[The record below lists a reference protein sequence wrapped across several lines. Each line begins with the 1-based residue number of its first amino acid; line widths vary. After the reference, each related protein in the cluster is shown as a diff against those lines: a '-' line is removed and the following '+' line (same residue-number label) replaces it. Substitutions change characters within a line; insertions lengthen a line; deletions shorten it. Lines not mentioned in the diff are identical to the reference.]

1 MKSSIFRLTLFLFVL
16 TIVSCAYDQ
25 DDNSGNNPNG
35 ELAEIIASDSDLFK
49 NLQDITSDDVRPDKT
64 IACIDF
70 IYPLTIF
77 VFDDTNEFE
86 STNLILDDEQFSDIL
101 ENLEIDYS
109 ISVSFPITSTLDTG
123 EELIIENKE
132 ELKAA
137 IDLCLNEELVFEC
150 NQLIQNCVWKIGYS
164 YNFENPYLGG
174 FFQESNGFTT
184 LNLEGILLS
193 GSWSPI
199 IIENELHLNINL
211 IDDTEITDFFNYDW
225 IVEYIDENSLLLV
238 NGDREL
244 VLNQRCDPNFA
255 DCKNFVFEVCET
267 ELDSGI
273 SEHILDDYT
282 FCIFDSLELDDTFE
296 ISYHETLE
304 DVTDNLNAIP
314 TEDVYV
320 IEEETQSIY
329 VRIYDE
335 ENDTIYTV
343 EITLASISC

>member
-1 MKSSIFRLTLFLFVL
+1 MKSSIFRITLFVFVL
-16 TIVSCAYDQ
+16 TFASCAYDE
-25 DDNSGNNPNG
+25 DDNLDSNPNG
-35 ELAEIIASDSDLFK
+35 ELTEIIASDSDLFK
-49 NLQDITSDDVRPDKT
+49 NLRDITSDDVRPDKT

-77 VFDDTNEFE
+77 VFNDTNEFE
-86 STNLILDDEQFSDIL
+86 STNLVLDDEQFSNIL
-101 ENLEIDYS
+101 ENLEVDYS

-164 YNFENPYLGG
+164 YNFDNTYLGG
-174 FFQESNGFTT
+174 IFQESNGFTT
-184 LNLEGILLS
+184 LNLDGVLLS
-193 GSWSPI
+193 GSWSPL

-211 IDDTEITDFFNYDW
+211 IDDTEVTEFFNYDW
-225 IVEYIDENSLLLV
+225 TVQYIDENSLLLV

-273 SEHILDDYT
+273 SEHILEDYT
-282 FCIFDSLELDDTFE
+282 FCIFDSLELDDSFE
-296 ISYHETLE
+296 ITYHETLE
-304 DVTDNLNAIP
+304 DLTDNINAIP
-314 TEDVYV
+314 SEEVYM
-320 IEEETQSIY
+320 IDEETQSIY

-335 ENDTIYTV
+335 ENDTVYTV
-343 EITLASISC
+343 EITLATISC